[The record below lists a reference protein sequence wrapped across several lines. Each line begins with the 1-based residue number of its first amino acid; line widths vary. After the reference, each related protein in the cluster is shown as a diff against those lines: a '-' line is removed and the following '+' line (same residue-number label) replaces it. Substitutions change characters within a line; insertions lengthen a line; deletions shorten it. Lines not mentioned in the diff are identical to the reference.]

1 MEAKL
6 KVIICRG
13 LPGSGKTTF
22 AKEYIKKNL
31 FSKTVR
37 INRDDIREMMGITYN
52 EQSELFVKE
61 IEEKMITAALDGAM
75 DVIVDDTNIYSS
87 GAELIKQAIDNSKY
101 RDYVEIEYKSFFDV
115 PLWLCFER
123 NSEREE
129 SKRVPAQRLE
139 QMLAYYEKY
148 GKKFENIL
156 KRK

>member
-52 EQSELFVKE
+52 EQSELFVKRNRRE
-61 IEEKMITAALDGAM
+61 
-75 DVIVDDTNIYSS
+75 N
-87 GAELIKQAIDNSKY
+87 DNSGFGRSNGRY
-101 RDYVEIEYKSFFDV
+101 CR
-115 PLWLCFER
+115 
-123 NSEREE
+123 
-129 SKRVPAQRLE
+129 
-139 QMLAYYEKY
+139 
-148 GKKFENIL
+148 
-156 KRK
+156 